1 MNGKYFRF
9 LAEQRQVSLEDCDDS
24 GWTALHWLAFR
35 RDPGRVSL
43 LLDLGTNVNAS
54 SQSGFSPLHMIG
66 FPLNFSNFHPM
77 QMFALGIDPWE
88 RDEDGNTFLHHL
100 VKQSA
105 VPVVRQWLQEAPKLI
120 EARNH
125 KGQTPSVFCIG
136 VPYDF
141 PSCRAIPGRYDSSGP
156 FGKDSA
162 A

>member
-66 FPLNFSNFHPM
+66 FPLNFSNFQRGKIRRTGGDSDISWVLNHPP
-77 QMFALGIDPWE
+77 GIKVSNISKDTKTVE
-88 RDEDGNTFLHHL
+88 C
-100 VKQSA
+100 SA
-105 VPVVRQWLQEAPKLI
+105 SFRREAP
-120 EARNH
+120 
-125 KGQTPSVFCIG
+125 
-136 VPYDF
+136 
-141 PSCRAIPGRYDSSGP
+141 
-156 FGKDSA
+156 
-162 A
+162 